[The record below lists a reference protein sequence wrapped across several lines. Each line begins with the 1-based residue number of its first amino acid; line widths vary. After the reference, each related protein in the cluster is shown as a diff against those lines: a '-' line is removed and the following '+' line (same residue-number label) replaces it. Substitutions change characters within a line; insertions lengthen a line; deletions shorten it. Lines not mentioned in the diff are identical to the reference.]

1 MQLVERLKKIWL
13 NTNYPF
19 LISKNRKLKF
29 SDITNQN
36 SIDLNII
43 QQGDVVALIGDFNPE
58 TILILLK
65 LIILLILQ
73 KT

>member
-1 MQLVERLKKIWL
+1 MQLIERFKKIWL

-43 QQGDVVALIGDFNPE
+43 QKGDVVALIGFSSFHVQVF
-58 TILILLK
+58 LV
-65 LIILLILQ
+65 IINS
-73 KT
+73 